1 MKQLFLITAYF
12 LCLSLHLS
20 AQTEPSAGTWKTW
33 LIDSPKE
40 FKVPAPS
47 DYRKE
52 ISEVLKLQKS
62 IDSSTLQQI
71 QYWNAGAPNYRWIP
85 MVNKLWM
92 STPTSNGI
100 LMQMLVH
107 VAIYDATVVAWSTK
121 YKHNRPRPFKADES
135 IQLYIPDPSSPSYPC
150 EHSVAAGV
158 VSTIIAHFYPDMADS
173 LAGLTNQ
180 LMTSRIMAGAAF
192 PSDTKAGFELGKMI
206 AEQAIAKTLD
216 FTPKTPWQGTVPD
229 KPGQWKGQPMLP
241 DAGQCKTVVLENA
254 SHFRPGPPP
263 DFAAEMEELRNFKP
277 TFRSV
282 GNAFHF
288 AYQTEDILSKK
299 IFEYNIHLNPPRA
312 ARMYALEAIGM
323 YDGFISCWD
332 AKYTYWGIRP
342 EQYDTTFKPVLF
354 ASPPFPGYPSGHAML
369 GAVNCELYSYFFP
382 MDKAFFEK
390 KAKDGAESRF
400 HGGIHFRS
408 DNEVALDMGKKV
420 GALIVEKAKEDGADN
435 SLISTIKTKVKIKK
449 RSK

>member
-1 MKQLFLITAYF
+1 MKPLIAILAY
-12 LCLSLHLS
+12 LLSVCIHLS
-20 AQTEPSAGTWKTW
+20 AQTEPAAGTWKTW
-33 LIDSPKE
+33 FIDSAGDIA
-40 FKVPAPS
+40 VPAPAG
-47 DYRKE
+47 YRKE
-52 ISEVLKLQKS
+52 ISEVLSHQKN
-62 IDSSTLQQI
+62 IESSALHQI

-107 VAIYDATVVAWSTK
+107 VAIYDATIVAWDAK
-121 YKHNRPRPFKADES
+121 YKYNKPRPYEADRS
-135 IQLYIPDPSSPSYPC
+135 IKQYLPNPSSPSYPC
-150 EHSVAAGV
+150 EYSVAAGV
-158 VSTIIAHFYPDMADS
+158 VSTIISHFYPEMADS
-173 LAGLTNQ
+173 LKGLSNQ
-180 LMTSRIMAGAAF
+180 LMESRIMAGVAY
-192 PSDTKAGFELGKMI
+192 PSDTKAGFELGRMVAQK
-206 AEQAIAKTLD
+206 AIAKTAD

-229 KPGQWKGQPMLP
+229 KPGLWKGQPMLP
-241 DAGQCKTVVLENA
+241 DAGQCKTVVLDSA

-263 DFAAEMEELRNFKP
+263 DFATEMEELRNFKP

-342 EQYDTTFKPVLF
+342 EQYDTTFTPVLF

-382 MDKAFFEK
+382 MDSAFFEK

-420 GALIVEKAKEDGADN
+420 GALIVTKAKEDGADHTLN
-435 SLISTIKTKVKIKK
+435 HPIFIRESSQKGRK
-449 RSK
+449 

>member
-1 MKQLFLITAYF
+1 MKQLMMIAAYF
-12 LCLSLHLS
+12 ICISLNLS
-20 AQTEPSAGTWKTW
+20 AQTEPTAGTWKTW
-33 LIDSPKE
+33 FTDSAKE
-40 FKVPAPS
+40 FSLPAPG
-47 DYRKE
+47 DYKKE
-52 ISEVLKLQKS
+52 ISEVLQLQKN
-62 IDSSTLQQI
+62 IDSTDLYQI

-92 STPTSNGI
+92 STPTADGI

-107 VAIYDATVVAWSTK
+107 VAIYDATIAAWEAK
-121 YKHNRPRPFKADES
+121 YKHNRPRPFKTDKG
-135 IQLYIPDPSSPSYPC
+135 ITLYIPDPSSPSYPC
-150 EHSVAAGV
+150 EHSVSAGV
-158 VSTIIAHFYPDMADS
+158 VSTIISHFYPNMADT
-173 LAGLTNQ
+173 LTGLSAQ
-180 LMTSRIMAGAAF
+180 LMKSRILAGAAF
-192 PSDTKAGFELGKMI
+192 PSDTKAGFELGKII
-206 AEQAIAKTLD
+206 AEKAIAKTAD
-216 FTPKTPWQGTVPD
+216 FTPKTPWQGKVPD
-229 KPGQWKGQPMLP
+229 QPGLWKGQPMLP
-241 DAGQCKTVVLENA
+241 DAGQCKTVVLDNA
-254 SHFRPGPPP
+254 GHFRPGPPP

-312 ARMYALEAIGM
+312 ARMYALESIGM

-420 GALIVEKAKEDGADN
+420 GELIVKKAKEDGADRTLLN
-435 SLISTIKTKVKIKK
+435 SILIRESGLKGRK
-449 RSK
+449 